1 ATKALASFAL
11 HVAPGLNCLSLMC
24 LRVRSLAKL
33 VLIRVDPHLS
43 AADFFPPLVRAHLRS
58 SVANC
63 FPVLIR
69 DHPRESAVNFPSLF
83 PSRAMSGSP
92 ASPMFVQIHDI
103 LYRMYRDILYT
114 PARAER
120 AQEQQRKWPGKG
132 WMSKSNVCD
141 L

>member
-1 ATKALASFAL
+1 MLRLPRANPSAR
-11 HVAPGLNCLSLMC
+11 VVRPRERPGLIVFCRAC
-24 LRVRSLAKL
+24 RRST
-33 VLIRVDPHLS
+33 PTSQH
-43 AADFFPPLVRAHLRS
+43 H
-58 SVANC
+58 
-63 FPVLIR
+63 
-69 DHPRESAVNFPSLF
+69 
-83 PSRAMSGSP
+83 
-92 ASPMFVQIHDI
+92 VQIHDI